1 MREKVPMKN
10 LLGGKVAVVTGAGRG
25 IGRAEA
31 IALAA
36 AGASVVVNDPGVDL
50 EGLGGSH
57 EPADQVVEE
66 IVRQGGRAVANH
78 ESVADFDGA
87 GRIVRQAVDTFGRL
101 DILVNNAGIIG
112 PDSLDEH
119 SPEEFD
125 RVVGVQLT
133 GTFNMCRHAVPH
145 MKAQR
150 YGRIVNTVS
159 NAWNLPTGLIGYA
172 AAKGGI
178 VSMTWA
184 LAFELQSHGITVN
197 AIAPFGASRGH
208 GPGMERERKKFEAG
222 LMSKERLDR
231 TSGRLADPSYS
242 TPTLL
247 FLLTPEADEISG
259 CVLRNGAGRIS
270 RFAHPEESMVVW
282 RDHETDGPWTVDEL
296 RRLLPGTLFAG
307 SRKAPHL

>member
-1 MREKVPMKN
+1 MEKF
-10 LLGGKVAVVTGAGRG
+10 LQGKVAVVTGAGRG

-31 IALAA
+31 IALAE
-36 AGASVVVNDPGVDL
+36 AGASVVVNDSGVDL
-50 EGLGGSH
+50 EGLGGSR
-57 EPADQVVEE
+57 EPADEVVGE
-66 IVRQGGRAVANH
+66 IVRHGGKAVANY

-87 GRIVRQAVDTFGRL
+87 GRIVQQAVDTFGQL

-119 SPEEFD
+119 GPEEFD
-125 RVVGVQLT
+125 RVVGIQLT
-133 GTFNMCRHAVPH
+133 GTFNMCKHAVPH
-145 MKAQR
+145 MKAR
-150 YGRIVNTVS
+150 KYGRIINTIS

-184 LAFELQSHGITVN
+184 LAFELQPHGITVN

-222 LMSKERLDR
+222 LMSQERLNK
-231 TSGRLADPSYS
+231 TAARLADPSYS

-247 FLLTPEADEISG
+247 FLLAPEADAISG

-270 RFAHPEESMVVW
+270 RFTHPEDSMVVW
-282 RDHETDGPWTVDEL
+282 RDHEKDGPWTVDQL
-296 RRLLPGTLFAG
+296 RQLLPATLFAG
-307 SRKAPHL
+307 SKKAPHL